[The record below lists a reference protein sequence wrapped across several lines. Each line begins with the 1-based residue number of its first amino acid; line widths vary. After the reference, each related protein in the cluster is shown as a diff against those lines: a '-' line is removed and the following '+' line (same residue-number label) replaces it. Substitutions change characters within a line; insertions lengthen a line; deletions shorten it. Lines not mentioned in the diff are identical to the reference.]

1 MEIRFNVKYFSG
13 RTKLSTIQINV
24 IAPNESEIIK
34 KNIFREILEKLKDE
48 SDDNDELDFIQFI
61 TIQEIDNDNN

>member
-13 RTKLSTIQINV
+13 RIKLSTIQINV

-34 KNIFREILEKLKDE
+34 KNVFREILEKLKDE